1 MAGEAGKGSRPR
13 PYSVS
18 KEKYD
23 SNWDLIFKKKEQV
36 DGKDESRKSN
46 DDQDRQDTVGS
57 AKS

>member
-1 MAGEAGKGSRPR
+1 MAGEAGKGSKPR
-13 PYSVS
+13 PYSVP

-46 DDQDRQDTVGS
+46 DDQDRQDAVGS